1 MTPTFKL
8 DQTDWRILHELQ
20 RDGRITNVE
29 LARRAGIS
37 PPPCLR
43 RVRAL
48 EEQGLIV
55 GYRAMLQAEKLGF
68 ELTMFAMVGLHSQ
81 AEADLVAFEER
92 VRQWPIVRE
101 CYMLSGEVDFLL
113 KCIAKDL
120 HTAQE
125 FVINDLTKAPNV
137 DSVKTTLTLRVS
149 KYEPGVPI
157 SLERSAPAT

>member
-1 MTPTFKL
+1 MTRGSKL
-8 DQTDWRILHELQ
+8 DQTDWRILYELQ
-20 RDGRITNVE
+20 QNGRITNVD
-29 LARRAGIS
+29 LARRVGIS

-48 EEQGLIV
+48 EERGLIS
-55 GYRAMLQAEKLGF
+55 GYRALLDAEKLGF

-113 KCIAKDL
+113 KCVSKDL

-125 FVINDLTKAPNV
+125 FVINELTKAPNV
-137 DSVKTTLTLRVS
+137 DSVKTTLTLRRS
-149 KYEPGVPI
+149 KHEPGLPL
-157 SLERSAPAT
+157 SKQGPEG